1 MRIPKSLHSFRFS
14 RLRYNVSASTSS
26 GAQVAL
32 KYSDGIVIVVKMGK
46 TLKGNIQRTV
56 ELLKMSNARILGVIE
71 RFQKSAE
78 RSGGYGYGYGYEKA
92 NQ

>member
-1 MRIPKSLHSFRFS
+1 M
-14 RLRYNVSASTSS
+14 
-26 GAQVAL
+26 AL

-71 RFQKSAE
+71 VLLNVFKNLQNVVVAMAMVTKKLISKS
-78 RSGGYGYGYGYEKA
+78 
-92 NQ
+92 

>member
-1 MRIPKSLHSFRFS
+1 M
-14 RLRYNVSASTSS
+14 
-26 GAQVAL
+26 AL

-78 RSGGYGYGYGYEKA
+78 RSGGYGYVTKKLISKS
-92 NQ
+92 

>member
-1 MRIPKSLHSFRFS
+1 MLVDATPVLA
-14 RLRYNVSASTSS
+14 VAD
-26 GAQVAL
+26 AQVAL

-78 RSGGYGYGYGYEKA
+78 RSGGYGYGYGYGYEKA

>member
-1 MRIPKSLHSFRFS
+1 M
-14 RLRYNVSASTSS
+14 
-26 GAQVAL
+26 AL

-71 RFQKSAE
+71 VLLNVFKNLQNVVVAMVTKKLISKS
-78 RSGGYGYGYGYEKA
+78 
-92 NQ
+92 